1 MTTRRERSDRAHKTS
16 NRSRACDALRSDH
29 RRHRRTGARHL
40 PGGERTARLGHDP
53 ARRYTPDVYSV
64 LPGGQAMHRLT
75 DDPAFDACADYSADG
90 TQIAYCSSRGDP
102 TGQFDIWTMKQNGKD
117 KRRLTQL
124 GGGAT
129 FPDFSPDGSKIAF
142 GARPAGAANVDVYV
156 MNADG
161 SDVVQL
167 TT

>member
-1 MTTRRERSDRAHKTS
+1 MLSVATIVATAEPARATYP
-16 NRSRACDALRSDH
+16 
-29 RRHRRTGARHL
+29 GANGRLAFGVTL
-40 PGGERTARLGHDP
+40 PGDTQ
-53 ARRYTPDVYSV
+53 PDVYSV

-129 FPDFSPDGSKIAF
+129 FPDFSPDGSRIAF
-142 GARPAGAANVDVYV
+142 GARPAGAPNFDIYV
-156 MNADG
+156 IDADG
-161 SDVVQL
+161 GNL
-167 TT
+167 